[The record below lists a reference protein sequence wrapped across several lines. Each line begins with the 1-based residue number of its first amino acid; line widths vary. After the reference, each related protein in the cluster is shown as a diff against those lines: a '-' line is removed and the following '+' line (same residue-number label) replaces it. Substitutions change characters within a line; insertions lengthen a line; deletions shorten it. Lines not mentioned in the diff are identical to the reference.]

1 MLNSCL
7 QDLLEHVPSVSQE
20 SCHRPVGQ
28 IPSIVYL
35 PIFFYSDSSFESR
48 RDEGFFSFF
57 RQLVITSPQ
66 DPRLFRPYI
75 SLGFF
80 ISSNQRTSY
89 ILPMKSKKAFDDTYL
104 VMEHP
109 LVEALPSWYTCQET
123 MPLSHANAD
132 AYCASNLRLRLL
144 RRLRSFRTRALAPSA
159 SIRALNSGY
168 DRNKP

>member
-7 QDLLEHVPSVSQE
+7 QELLEHVPSVSQE

-75 SLGFF
+75 SLGFLF
-80 ISSNQRTSY
+80 LRINARH
-89 ILPMKSKKAFDDTYL
+89 TYFL
-104 VMEHP
+104 
-109 LVEALPSWYTCQET
+109 
-123 MPLSHANAD
+123 
-132 AYCASNLRLRLL
+132 
-144 RRLRSFRTRALAPSA
+144 
-159 SIRALNSGY
+159 
-168 DRNKP
+168 

>member
-7 QDLLEHVPSVSQE
+7 QELLEHVPSVSQE

-48 RDEGFFSFF
+48 RDEGFFFVFPAAGDHVPAGS
-57 RQLVITSPQ
+57 SPFPSIHF
-66 DPRLFRPYI
+66 PRI
-75 SLGFF
+75 F

-144 RRLRSFRTRALAPSA
+144 RRLRTFRTRALAPSA